1 MEHAQFLVAA
11 RQLAAAA
18 DILAKSGPLAQR
30 SDALQMLAQFGGY
43 ERRLEHSY
51 SSSAEV
57 STTDDALFIQTAHA
71 ALSLV
76 GRNEF
81 AAAHALLQQAQRL
94 LSN

>member
-1 MEHAQFLVAA
+1 MEHAQFLAAA

-30 SDALQMLAQFGGY
+30 SDALQMHAQFGGY
-43 ERRLEHSY
+43 DRRLAHGA
-51 SSSAEV
+51 SAEI
-57 STTDDALFIQTAHA
+57 TTADDALFTQTAHA
-71 ALSLV
+71 ALTLV

-94 LSN
+94 LPA